1 MKKYFKKALSS
12 MITVSMVA
20 TMMAGCGSSGGTST
34 DSSSDTK
41 TSEASTEQT
50 AEGGATSEEPTEISV
65 MIWDRGSAAPGT
77 SNEENTLTT
86 WIQEQVLAECNVK
99 VNYVAVPRSGSD
111 DKLNVMMAGGNAPDV
126 VFTYSANLFGEYTTN
141 EGVADLTAS
150 LAAYGENIT
159 KNIGDIQYMG
169 EYESKQYAVMKRRGF
184 QIPRHITYIRQDWLD
199 ALGMEMPKTKED
211 LIKYLYAVK
220 EKNPGNIDNV
230 IPWGM
235 GGVTDTEKFYLHF
248 VESYVPST
256 LTEKDAYI
264 YSENLIAFAD
274 GAIDGIK
281 TLNKLYN
288 DGLISTD
295 FAVDTTAE
303 TYKQDVSSG
312 RVGFMLDDSTNYF
325 DYAATL
331 KASVP
336 EAEFV
341 PLNCLELEDG
351 SYRNPTEP
359 LYGMYIMVP
368 ATSQDKTDAVVKYL
382 NWLADPVNA
391 ENVYYSPEHTN
402 DDAGVPVSLADDVR
416 TEKGYP
422 GNMADYSIV
431 NDHFTYVDTK
441 EGMVSSWS
449 TGVWSEW
456 LTPEWASTLYDV
468 CTTGQFLYPSAP
480 VVLESETTYKS
491 NLDSAAIGYVYN
503 LMTCSPD
510 EFDTVQQSEYQKLV
524 DAGLEK
530 ILEERAAYYDNNMA
544 K

>member
-1 MKKYFKKALSS
+1 MKKNLKKVFSS
-12 MITVSMVA
+12 ILVIAMTASMMTA
-20 TMMAGCGSSGGTST
+20 CGSSGSKSTDTSSDSASDTAAEGTS
-34 DSSSDTK
+34 
-41 TSEASTEQT
+41 ST
-50 AEGGATSEEPTEISV
+50 GSEEPTEISV

-77 SNEENTLTT
+77 SNEENTLTE
-86 WIQEQVLAECNVK
+86 WIQEQVLADCNVK

-111 DKLNVMMAGGNAPDV
+111 DKVNVMMAGGNAPDV
-126 VFTYSANLFGEYTTN
+126 VFTYSANLFGEYTSK

-159 KNIGDIQYMG
+159 KYIGDIQYMG
-169 EYESKQYAVMKRRGF
+169 QYENKQYAIMKRRGF

-211 LIKYLYAVK
+211 LIKYFYSVK
-220 EKNPGNIDNV
+220 EKNPGNVTNV

-235 GGVTDTEKFYLHF
+235 GGTTDTEKFYLHF
-248 VESYVPST
+248 VESYVPSS
-256 LTEKDAYI
+256 LSERDAYI
-264 YSENLIAFAD
+264 YSENFIAFAD
-274 GAIDGIK
+274 GAINGIK
-281 TLNKLYN
+281 ELNKLYN
-288 DGLISTD
+288 DGLISPD
-295 FAVDTTAE
+295 FAVDTTME
-303 TYKQDVSSG
+303 VYKTDVSSG

-331 KASVP
+331 KATIP

-368 ATSQDKTDAVVKYL
+368 ATSQEKTDAVVKYL
-382 NWLADPVNA
+382 NWLTDPKNA
-391 ENVYYSPEHTN
+391 ENVCYTPEHTT
-402 DDAGVPVSLADDVR
+402 DEAGVPISLPDNER

-422 GNMADYSIV
+422 ENMADYNIV
-431 NDHFTYVDTK
+431 NDHFTYVDSK
-441 EGMVSSWS
+441 EGMVSFWS
-449 TGVWSEW
+449 TGVWSDW
-456 LTPEWASTLYDV
+456 LTPEWASNLYDV
-468 CTTGQFLYPSAP
+468 CTTNQFLYPTAP

-491 NLDSAAIGYVYN
+491 NLESASIGYVYN

-510 EFDTVQQSEYQKLV
+510 EFDAVQQSEYQKLV

-530 ILEERAAYYDNNMA
+530 IFEERAAYYDNNMA